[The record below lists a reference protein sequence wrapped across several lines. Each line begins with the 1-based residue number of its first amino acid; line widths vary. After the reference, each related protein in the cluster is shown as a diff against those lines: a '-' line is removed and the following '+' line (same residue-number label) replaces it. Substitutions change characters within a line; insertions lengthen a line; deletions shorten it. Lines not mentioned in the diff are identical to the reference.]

1 MDLALVLPGYA
12 DLMTGT
18 SSDVAFADAYVKGVD
33 FDAESAYEAAV
44 KNATVVPPTSG
55 VGRKGMETSPF
66 LGYTGTETHEGL
78 SWALEGYLNDYGIA
92 RMGQALYDKT
102 GEKRYEEESEYF
114 LNRARE
120 YVNLFD
126 SRAGFFQGRD
136 LAGDWRVESS
146 KYDPRVWGFD
156 YTETNGWGYAFTAP
170 QDSRGLANLYGGRRG
185 LAEKL
190 DEYFATP
197 ETASPDFVGSYGGV
211 IHEMTEARDVRMGMY
226 GHSNQVA
233 HHVNYMYDA
242 AGRPWKTQRNVRE
255 VLSRLYTGSAIGQGY
270 HGDEDNGEQ
279 SAWFLFSALGFYPLV
294 MGSGEYAV
302 GSPLFTKATV
312 HLENGR
318 DLVVK
323 APKNSTRN
331 VYVQGLKVNGRTWTS
346 TSLPHSL
353 ISKGGTLIFDMGPRP
368 SSWGTGKNAAPVSI
382 TKDDK
387 VPTPR
392 ADVLKGPGELFD
404 NTSASEVAVTETEL
418 PVTEEVEAVQY
429 TLTSPSD
436 RTKAPKGWVLQGSAD
451 GTSWE
456 TLDERSG
463 ESFAWDRQTRAFTVG
478 SPGTYER
485 YRLVLDGEA
494 TVSEVELLA

>member
-1 MDLALVLPGYA
+1 
-12 DLMTGT
+12 MTGT

-33 FDAESAYEAAV
+33 FDAKSAYDAAL
-44 KNATVVPPTSG
+44 KNATVVPPSSG
-55 VGRKGMETSPF
+55 VGRKGMATSPF
-66 LGYTGTETHEGL
+66 LGYTSTDTHEGL
-78 SWALEGYLNDYGIA
+78 SWALEGYLNDYGIG
-92 RMGQALYDKT
+92 RMGQALYAKT
-102 GEKRYEEESEYF
+102 GEKRYQEESEYF
-114 LNRARE
+114 LNRARD

-136 LAGDWRVESS
+136 VDGDWRVQSS
-146 KYDPRVWGFD
+146 SYDPRVWGYD

-170 QDSRGLANLYGGRRG
+170 QDSRGLANLYGGRTG

-242 AGRPWKTQRNVRE
+242 AGQPWKTQRNVRE
-255 VLSRLYTGSAIGQGY
+255 VLSRLYVGSDIGQGY

-279 SAWFLFSALGFYPLV
+279 SAWYLFSALGFYPLV

-318 DLVVK
+318 DLVVR
-323 APKNSTRN
+323 APKNSARN
-331 VYVQGLKVNGRTWTS
+331 VYVQGLKVNGRAWTS

-353 ISKGGTLIFDMGPRP
+353 LARGGVLDFDMGPRP
-368 SSWGTGKNAAPVSI
+368 SKWGTGKDAAPVSI
-382 TKDDK
+382 TQDDE

-392 ADVLKGPGELFD
+392 ADVLVGDGSLFD
-404 NTSASEVAVTETEL
+404 NTSATDATVTSVDL
-418 PVTEEVEAVQY
+418 PVPRQVKGAQY
-429 TLTSPSD
+429 TVTSSSD
-436 RTKAPKGWVLQGSAD
+436 HTKAPRGWTLQGSDD
-451 GTSWE
+451 GTKWK
-456 TLDERSG
+456 TLDRRSG
-463 ESFAWDRQTRAFTVG
+463 ESFAWDRQTRAFTVR
-478 SPGTYER
+478 SPGTYGK

-494 TVSEVELLA
+494 VVSEVELLA